1 MPASRK
7 NEFRIECEERRNL
20 LIFEIHGDLIDAND
34 IHAIDDFMLNRTET
48 RVIIVLE
55 DVGYMNSSGFS
66 GIILLA
72 DHLKERNVRMMI
84 VGLNRNVQI
93 VFNSLG
99 ASDVIE
105 TYPTIDVAIKAAN
118 D

>member
-7 NEFRIECEERRNL
+7 NEFRIDCEERRNL

-34 IHAIDDFMLNRTET
+34 VHAIDDFIRDRTET
-48 RVIIVLE
+48 RVIIALE

-72 DHLKERNVRMMI
+72 DHLREKNVRLMI

-93 VFNSLG
+93 VFDSLG
-99 ASDVIE
+99 ASNVIE
-105 TYPTIDVAIKAAN
+105 TYPTLDAALKAAN
-118 D
+118 G